1 MAKTRRI
8 LLVLLMAISFGFVSR
23 NCEAKDT
30 KKEVKEEKKEIVY
43 DRASFKDI
51 VEIKKITDTINLVQD
66 VWVGEEQT
74 SKQKLYAGAFN
85 GIMKSLKDP
94 YSEYYTE
101 QEFKEQQEDIDGT
114 YSGVGM
120 SIQKKKGEYLEV
132 ISPFIG
138 SPAYKA
144 NIQIGD
150 FITKINGEDIADLTA
165 VECSK
170 KLKGPKGTKVDVEIV
185 RKGKDDPIKVTLVRD
200 EIKLDN
206 VESKMLDDNIGYIS
220 LLKFGTGIANEIET
234 EVEKLKNQGM
244 KKLILDLRTNPG
256 GSLNEA
262 VDLASLFT
270 SEELMV
276 SLVRKNGDKK
286 VYTRTKNQVF
296 DGPMV
301 LLTNKGSASAS
312 EIITG
317 ILKDYKRATVIGD
330 KTYGK
335 GVAQSIIPFP
345 TGDAIK
351 ITIAKFETPKNNHI
365 HKEGIEPDIYIEMD
379 PLLSLKGYTNETKQ
393 AIDNRKKEMK
403 KVLIEKH
410 GDKKASEMINKGD
423 TQLKAAVDFLN
434 GKKVVSD
441 KKEKEKK

>member
-1 MAKTRRI
+1 
-8 LLVLLMAISFGFVSR
+8 
-23 NCEAKDT
+23 
-30 KKEVKEEKKEIVY
+30 
-43 DRASFKDI
+43 
-51 VEIKKITDTINLVQD
+51 
-66 VWVGEEQT
+66 
-74 SKQKLYAGAFN
+74 
-85 GIMKSLKDP
+85 MKSLKDP

-410 GDKKASEMINKGD
+410 GEKKASEMINKGD

>member
-1 MAKTRRI
+1 M
-8 LLVLLMAISFGFVSR
+8 
-23 NCEAKDT
+23 
-30 KKEVKEEKKEIVY
+30 
-43 DRASFKDI
+43 
-51 VEIKKITDTINLVQD
+51 
-66 VWVGEEQT
+66 
-74 SKQKLYAGAFN
+74 
-85 GIMKSLKDP
+85 
-94 YSEYYTE
+94 
-101 QEFKEQQEDIDGT
+101 
-114 YSGVGM
+114 
-120 SIQKKKGEYLEV
+120 
-132 ISPFIG
+132 
-138 SPAYKA
+138 
-144 NIQIGD
+144 
-150 FITKINGEDIADLTA
+150 
-165 VECSK
+165 
-170 KLKGPKGTKVDVEIV
+170 
-185 RKGKDDPIKVTLVRD
+185 
-200 EIKLDN
+200 LDN
-206 VESKMLDDNIGYIS
+206 NIGYIS

-276 SLVRKNGDKK
+276 SLVHKNGDKK
-286 VYTRTKNQVF
+286 VYTRTKKQVF

-393 AIDNRKKEMK
+393 AIDNRKKK
-403 KVLIEKH
+403 
-410 GDKKASEMINKGD
+410 
-423 TQLKAAVDFLN
+423 
-434 GKKVVSD
+434 
-441 KKEKEKK
+441 